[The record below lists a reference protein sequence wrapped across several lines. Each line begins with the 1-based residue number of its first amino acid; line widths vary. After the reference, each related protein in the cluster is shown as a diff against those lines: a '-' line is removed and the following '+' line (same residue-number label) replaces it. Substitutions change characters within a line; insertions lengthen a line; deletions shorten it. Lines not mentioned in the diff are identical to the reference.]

1 MVEVND
7 EMVNDGSTASAVA
20 EDSCATCKGTQGPDH
35 VHACDACG
43 ADPGPGV
50 LIIGDDSTEIPVLVC
65 DRFCLHE
72 VDPNSPYLADVPPE
86 YWEAG
91 REKKKV
97 IQEMR
102 ALKQRAS
109 KAGVPWN

>member
-1 MVEVND
+1 MVEEND
-7 EMVNDGSTASAVA
+7 KATNTVGAASAVA
-20 EDSCATCKGTQGPDH
+20 EDFCPTCKGTQGSDH
-35 VHACDACG
+35 AHTCDACG
-43 ADPGPGV
+43 ADPGSSV
-50 LIIGDDSTEIPVLVC
+50 LIIGDDSTEVPVLVC

-72 VDPNSPYLADVPPE
+72 IQPNSPYLADVSPE

-97 IQEMR
+97 TQEMR
-102 ALKQRAS
+102 ALKQRAA